1 MVRLFEFLRSCE
13 KETGTRLVT
22 FNFEII
28 FFLYLHGPSP
38 SMTVLQATNASL
50 AAFVKALK
58 RLTEDGLLV
67 VEQGMMDRRIRNY
80 DLAPDLRAKLS
91 DAFAQHFG
99 ELANRS

>member
-22 FNFEII
+22 FDFEII
-28 FFLYLHGPSP
+28 FFLYLQGPSP